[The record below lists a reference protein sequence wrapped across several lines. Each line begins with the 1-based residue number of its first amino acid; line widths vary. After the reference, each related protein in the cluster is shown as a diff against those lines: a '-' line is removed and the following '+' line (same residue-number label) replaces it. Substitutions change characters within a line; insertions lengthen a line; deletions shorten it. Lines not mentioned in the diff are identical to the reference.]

1 MRQGEAAAREG
12 GGSGHPLDMQPL
24 HARSCSWWWLGGLAC
39 IGVGNALDFVS
50 LGITKQSVVTLVG
63 SWSLV
68 CNTLLATY
76 MLGEPSS
83 RLDYLSAWTI
93 IAGIVITVT
102 GPSDGLDC
110 LSYRFRSG
118 LLS

>member
-1 MRQGEAAAREG
+1 MHQ
-12 GGSGHPLDMQPL
+12 
-24 HARSCSWWWLGGLAC
+24 
-39 IGVGNALDFVS
+39 VS

-68 CNTLLATY
+68 VNTILATY

-102 GPSDGLDC
+102 ANQTEDADQWPLERIMARWQVRKGYFTL
-110 LSYRFRSG
+110 
-118 LLS
+118 